1 MVLKKQTVWL
11 LTMLSLIVV
20 LSAYYFMT
28 PTTMT
33 EDIAFVDD
41 QEVVENQEVTGDSE
55 DVVVNVVEEFE
66 TVDEATGE
74 EVDSTTTEVN
84 SMNSG
89 EFFATMRIELQESR
103 DRMAEEYTKIQAASD
118 VPAEKVVEAHENSME
133 LLALSQH
140 ESMLE
145 TLIKTK
151 GYSDVLVMAEGE
163 EVKVIVQT
171 EELSSAQT
179 VEIMD
184 MVADQLGSGKSVV
197 VSHE

>member
-20 LSAYYFMT
+20 LSAYYLMT
-28 PTTMT
+28 PGQTT
-33 EDIAFVDD
+33 DDVAFVED
-41 QEVVENQEVTGDSE
+41 QEVSEAQQETGDSE

-66 TVDEATGE
+66 TVDEAGE
-74 EVDSTTTEVN
+74 DIGTEVN
-84 SMNSG
+84 SMSG
-89 EFFATMRIELQESR
+89 SELFATMRIELQENR
-103 DRMAEEYTKIQAASD
+103 DRMAEEYTKIRAASD
-118 VPAEKVVEAHENSME
+118 VSADKVVEAHEKSME
-133 LLALSQH
+133 LLALSQQ

-151 GYSDVLVMAEGE
+151 GFNDVLVMSEGQ
-163 EVKVIVQT
+163 EVKVIVQA
-171 EELSSAQT
+171 EELTGAQT

-184 MVADQLGSGKSVV
+184 MVTDQLGNGKSVV

>member
-20 LSAYYFMT
+20 LSAYYLMT
-28 PTTMT
+28 PGQTTV
-33 EDIAFVDD
+33 DVAFVED
-41 QEVVENQEVTGDSE
+41 QEVSEGQQETGDSE

-66 TVDEATGE
+66 TVDEAGE
-74 EVDSTTTEVN
+74 DIGTEVN
-84 SMNSG
+84 SMSG
-89 EFFATMRIELQESR
+89 SEFFATMRMELQENR
-103 DRMAEEYTKIQAASD
+103 DRMAEEYTKVRAASD
-118 VPAEKVVEAHENSME
+118 VPADKVVEAHEKSME
-133 LLALSQH
+133 LLALSQQ

-151 GYSDVLVMAEGE
+151 GFNDVLVMSEGQ
-163 EVKVIVQT
+163 EVKVIVQA
-171 EELSSAQT
+171 EELTGAQT

-184 MVADQLGSGKSVV
+184 MVTDQLGNGKSVV